1 MWGSGN
7 PSRLRAAYAGSN
19 PALSST
25 QEHNGPSRRSEN
37 ARVLSVVCRNKH
49 KFNASGAV
57 PIIGYYRHSFL
68 IPTGPRASAAAAGAV
83 SLKTPETAPTQDS

>member
-1 MWGSGN
+1 MVTPVAFGPRTQVQIL
-7 PSRLRAAYAGSN
+7 PSPPLKN
-19 PALSST
+19 IMDL
-25 QEHNGPSRRSEN
+25 SRRSEN
-37 ARVLSVVCRNKH
+37 ARVLSVVCQNKH

-83 SLKTPETAPTQDS
+83 SLKTPETAPKQDS